1 MTISRRRQM
10 PQEKQVRPVRL
21 CADGTLFPDGSLVI
35 WQEIDGRI
43 LAVDWSEY
51 GYHVMC
57 GTARV
62 HGPADEQMP
71 AREFFATLPADA
83 EVEWLGAGYTPSGRL
98 GGNFSRGRDTFTA
111 AQVLQDITEVPSY
124 PTGSFSESVDAV
136 TVGGSPP
143 GT

>member
-1 MTISRRRQM
+1 M
-10 PQEKQVRPVRL
+10 PQEKQSRPVRL

-35 WQEIDGRI
+35 WKEVDGRM
-43 LAVDWSEY
+43 LAVDWSGY

-71 AREFFATLPADA
+71 AREFFATLPADT

-98 GGNFSRGRDTFTA
+98 GGNFSRGRDAFTA
-111 AQVLQDITEVPSY
+111 VQVLQDITEVPTYSA
-124 PTGSFSESVDAV
+124 GSPPECVEAV
-136 TVGGSPP
+136 TVGGSPA
-143 GT
+143 GS